1 MTVDQTHPSDGIE
14 TPKLP
19 LVPLAE
25 ALTEAEHQQKL
36 EDERLAR
43 EEEERLRREEE
54 LEAERQA
61 KEALK
66 DVDCNEEV
74 SDVIAKTV
82 TKHVAILE
90 EEMQKKFKEREQELL
105 AKIAELQAAKASKE

>member
-14 TPKLP
+14 TPELP
-19 LVPLAE
+19 LVPLTE
-25 ALTEAEHQQKL
+25 ALTEAEHLQKL
-36 EDERLAR
+36 EDERLAK

-54 LEAERQA
+54 LEAERLA

-74 SDVIAKTV
+74 SEVIAKTV
-82 TKHVAILE
+82 TKHVAMLE
-90 EEMQKKFKEREQELL
+90 EEMQKKFEEREQELL
-105 AKIAELQAAKASKE
+105 AKIAELQAAKAAEE